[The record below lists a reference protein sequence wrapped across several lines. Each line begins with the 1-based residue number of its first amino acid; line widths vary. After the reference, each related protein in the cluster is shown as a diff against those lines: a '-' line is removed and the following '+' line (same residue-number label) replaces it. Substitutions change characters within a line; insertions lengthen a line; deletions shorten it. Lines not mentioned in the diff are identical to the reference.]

1 MIQGSSNHKGR
12 EVYRFDFSNDPV
24 QAELESFYWVD
35 DSQLS
40 RAFSSSLPTRLADLV
55 DLAMSVY
62 YADRRAVR
70 VRSPYVLTG
79 LRDFDIRLPVRDLE
93 LWRES
98 GVATRLANLLYWFT
112 EDRWTFTF
120 TSRQTPPRP
129 SETEQYLSLWPE
141 QQPNITVLFSGGL
154 DSLAGMVTQLE
165 RYRDYSF
172 ILLSGC
178 THTRMAASQLGL
190 VQALRRHWH
199 NISRELISIRV
210 PFGIH
215 KPQEASREEVSQRS
229 RGFVFL
235 LLGAVA
241 AVMARSQS
249 LWVCEN
255 GVGAVNLWLNEGQLG
270 IDNARGVHPLS
281 LIHMSEFLN
290 LILQQPLRIY
300 NPFQFSTKA
309 QMCQPLKRLG
319 LDNLITRTV
328 SCDSFPLRIRGVP
341 QCGLC
346 TSCLL
351 RRLALH
357 AADLEHVDPGE
368 GYRYDVKSSLAEVDE
383 KRMYPLW
390 ATLDHVDRLRDCLS
404 SGSAWE
410 TLTETFP
417 ELLEIQEE
425 TVRHKD
431 GNPQEIA
438 NAYVQMYRTYVTE
451 WERFPLGAL
460 ATTM

>member
-1 MIQGSSNHKGR
+1 
-12 EVYRFDFSNDPV
+12 
-24 QAELESFYWVD
+24 
-35 DSQLS
+35 
-40 RAFSSSLPTRLADLV
+40 
-55 DLAMSVY
+55 
-62 YADRRAVR
+62 
-70 VRSPYVLTG
+70 
-79 LRDFDIRLPVRDLE
+79 
-93 LWRES
+93 
-98 GVATRLANLLYWFT
+98 
-112 EDRWTFTF
+112 
-120 TSRQTPPRP
+120 
-129 SETEQYLSLWPE
+129 
-141 QQPNITVLFSGGL
+141 
-154 DSLAGMVTQLE
+154 
-165 RYRDYSF
+165 
-172 ILLSGC
+172 
-178 THTRMAASQLGL
+178 
-190 VQALRRHWH
+190 
-199 NISRELISIRV
+199 
-210 PFGIH
+210 
-215 KPQEASREEVSQRS
+215 
-229 RGFVFL
+229 
-235 LLGAVA
+235 
-241 AVMARSQS
+241 
-249 LWVCEN
+249 
-255 GVGAVNLWLNEGQLG
+255 
-270 IDNARGVHPLS
+270 
-281 LIHMSEFLN
+281 MSEFLN
-290 LILQQPLRIY
+290 LILQQPLRID

-309 QMCQPLKRLG
+309 QMCQPLKRLS

-357 AADLEHVDPGE
+357 AADLEHVDLGE
-368 GYRYDVKSSLAEVDE
+368 GYRYDVKSSLAGVDE

-404 SGSAWE
+404 SESAWE